1 MKEDSNQIEENKLK
15 SLAEYIKKET
25 NIDAI
30 IISNKDLI
38 FNENIS
44 KVYEL
49 NPQINYKNNYFIC
62 YNTKQEINEHKTL
75 KEKKY

>member
-1 MKEDSNQIEENKLK
+1 M
-15 SLAEYIKKET
+15 AEYIKKET

-49 NPQINYKNNYFIC
+49 NPQINYKNNHFIC
-62 YNTKQEINEHKTL
+62 YNTKQEINEYKTL